1 MDLKMRVVLE
11 LNARTTSNSK
21 GFTLVELL
29 LATFLFTIALLG
41 VASLAEVVIKGN
53 FISKKITTSTLL
65 CQQKI
70 EYYVLR
76 GYSNAPIGAV
86 AEPYGTVP
94 AADGS
99 MSLYS
104 GYKRDT
110 VIVNGPATNTRKVT
124 VTVTR
129 KSDNI
134 STSLS
139 TILAQ

>member
-1 MDLKMRVVLE
+1 MRVVHE
-11 LNARTTSNSK
+11 SNDATAGNCK
-21 GFTLVELL
+21 GFTLIELL

-41 VASLAEVVIKGN
+41 VAALAEVVIKGN
-53 FISKKITTSTLL
+53 YVSKKITTATLL
-65 CQQKI
+65 CQQKM
-70 EYYVLR
+70 EYHVLR
-76 GYSNAPIGAV
+76 GYSNAPVGTVSEA
-86 AEPYGTVP
+86 YGTIL

-99 MSLYS
+99 TSLYS

-134 STSLS
+134 STSIS